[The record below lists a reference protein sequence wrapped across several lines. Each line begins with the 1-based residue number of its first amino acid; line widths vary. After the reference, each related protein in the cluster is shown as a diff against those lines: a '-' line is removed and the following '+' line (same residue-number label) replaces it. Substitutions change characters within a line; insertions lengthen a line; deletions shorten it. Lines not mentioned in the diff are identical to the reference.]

1 MHPEDAK
8 ALSVLKRIP
17 FVDDVC
23 REVLSIAGENIN
35 RGENLAMYVKV
46 CDEYMPEVYDEI
58 KNVACVLG
66 IDVPELFVYNDPVMN
81 AYTFGE
87 TRPYVCVS
95 SSLIEKMSK
104 DELRAILAHECGH
117 ILCKHVLYGSV
128 VETLRRIGDNMNLIR
143 YTMTGP
149 IELAL
154 QYWSRR
160 SEFSADR
167 CAALVA
173 GEEAFQ
179 RSMLK
184 FASGLSDIGHDPFL
198 LVKQAKE
205 YHQHENQSMLNRI
218 QQNCRMAFFSHPQM
232 VNRAYEV
239 NRWTQSNVYK
249 SFDKL

>member
-1 MHPEDAK
+1 M
-8 ALSVLKRIP
+8 
-17 FVDDVC
+17 
-23 REVLSIAGENIN
+23 
-35 RGENLAMYVKV
+35 
-46 CDEYMPEVYDEI
+46 
-58 KNVACVLG
+58 
-66 IDVPELFVYNDPVMN
+66 
-81 AYTFGE
+81 T
-87 TRPYVCVS
+87 
-95 SSLIEKMSK
+95 K

-128 VETLRRIGDNMNLIR
+128 VETLRRLGDNLCLIR

-184 FASGLSDIGHDPFL
+184 LASGLSDIGNDPYR

-205 YHQHENQSMLNRI
+205 YHKHENKSLWNRI
-218 QQNCRMAFFSHPQM
+218 QQNCRMAFYSHPQM
-232 VNRAYEV
+232 VNRAYETD
-239 NRWTQSNVYK
+239 RWTHSQQSRSLNNIA
-249 SFDKL
+249 

>member
-17 FVDDVC
+17 FVDDAC
-23 REVLSIAGENIN
+23 RETLCIAGESIY
-35 RGENLAMYVKV
+35 RGENLAMSVKV
-46 CDEYMPEVYDEI
+46 CEEYMPELYAEI
-58 KNVACVLG
+58 KKVACVLG
-66 IDVPELFVYNDPVMN
+66 IDIPELYVYNDPVIN

-87 TRPYVCVS
+87 TNPYVCVS
-95 SSLIEKMSK
+95 NSLVEKMSK

-117 ILCKHVLYGSV
+117 IICKHVLYGSV
-128 VETLRRIGDNMNLIR
+128 VETLQRIGDNMKLIR

-154 QYWSRR
+154 KYWSRR

-184 FASGLSDIGHDPFL
+184 LASGLSDIGNDPYR

-205 YHQHENQSMLNRI
+205 YHQHENHSLWNRI
-218 QQNCRMAFFSHPQM
+218 QQNCRMAFYSHPQI

-239 NRWTQSNVYK
+239 NRWTKSHLYQSLKYR
-249 SFDKL
+249 